1 MIEMDQMYSGYG
13 LATHKGYPTPEH
25 CRVLKDLG
33 ALPIHRRSFAR
44 VRQAL
49 GLDPIQT
56 ELFASEPISDEELP
70 QEMTMETSA

>member
-1 MIEMDQMYSGYG
+1 MLELDQIYSGYG

-49 GLDPIQT
+49 GLDPIQP
-56 ELFASEPISDEELP
+56 ELFE